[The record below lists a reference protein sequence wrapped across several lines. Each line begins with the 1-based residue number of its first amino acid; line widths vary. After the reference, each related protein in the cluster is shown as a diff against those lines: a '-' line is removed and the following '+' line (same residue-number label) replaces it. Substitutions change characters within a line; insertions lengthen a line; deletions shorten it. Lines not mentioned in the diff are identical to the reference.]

1 MDKNISETYHVS
13 FEELKDTRVKIKQSF
28 SDIDVI
34 KKSIKQNY
42 MDYIE
47 QENENFFGL
56 DSFHFQNK
64 AIELEY
70 ENMLN
75 LYHFIDNRI
84 YGDYYKLF
92 LMINESLQQQ
102 LSKSQ
107 LYKLKELQ
115 HLSKY
120 PQYKDLE
127 PFKIYDFDLIHQ
139 IHQDIVLILSNVK
152 EMVSE
157 NEESIK
163 NHQKH
168 LKLGI
173 QIDNYVINQNY
184 INQRLKM
191 SNDLHESYLQV
202 FHNYHNTWLCKYYE
216 KNKLFYKQICHHQEN
231 QQRYEVDEEDEEDKP
246 VSVKE
251 DEENKSVSVEED
263 KEEDEPVSV
272 KEDKEEDEPVSVKE
286 DKEED
291 EPVSDKEDKEEDE
304 PVSVK
309 EDKEEDEPVSV
320 KEDKEEDEPVSV
332 EDSLESIVID
342 CINDVIVK
350 ATQGAVIEQK
360 N

>member
-92 LMINESLQQQ
+92 LMIHESLQQQ

-127 PFKIYDFDLIHQ
+127 PFKIYEFDLIHQ

-216 KNKLFYKQICHHQEN
+216 KNILFYKQICHHQEN
-231 QQRYEVDEEDEEDKP
+231 QQRYEIE
-246 VSVKE
+246 
-251 DEENKSVSVEED
+251 EED

-272 KEDKEEDEPVSVKE
+272 EKDKEEDEPVSVEK
-286 DKEED
+286 
-291 EPVSDKEDKEEDE
+291 DKEEDE
-304 PVSVK
+304 PVSVEK
-309 EDKEEDEPVSV
+309 DKEKDEPVSV
-320 KEDKEEDEPVSV
+320 EKDKEKDEPVSVEKDKEKDEPVSV
-332 EDSLESIVID
+332 EDSLESIVIN
-342 CINDVIVK
+342 CVNDVIEK
-350 ATQGAVIEQK
+350 ATQGQ
-360 N
+360 